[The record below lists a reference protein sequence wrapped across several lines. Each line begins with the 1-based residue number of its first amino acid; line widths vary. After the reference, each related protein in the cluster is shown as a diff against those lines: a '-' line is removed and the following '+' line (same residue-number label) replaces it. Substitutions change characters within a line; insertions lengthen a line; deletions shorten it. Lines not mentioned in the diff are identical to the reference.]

1 MKVRIS
7 IPGASVS
14 VEMEDARSRKVFST
28 LARELLI
35 FGTGSTGEALP
46 LPAVA
51 KNMEPEESANP
62 EEPEEKELPLPALQE
77 AADPETDTEIPE
89 TEAEEYPEAGPGSG
103 KYKGFM
109 YIKCPE
115 CGKVK
120 GFNMKKPTDHY
131 HCDCCGERSEF
142 KEPLVPLWV
151 HCECGKGYKYLTNME
166 EPVFDINCLECGA
179 PVTVQWNGKR
189 RVYETI
195 RR

>member
-1 MKVRIS
+1 MAQ
-7 IPGASVS
+7 GA
-14 VEMEDARSRKVFST
+14 R
-28 LARELLI
+28 
-35 FGTGSTGEALP
+35 GEALP
-46 LPAVA
+46 LPTVA

-77 AADPETDTEIPE
+77 AVVPETETDMEIPE

-115 CGKVK
+115 CGKIK
-120 GFNMKKPTDHY
+120 GFNAKKPTDHY

-179 PVTVQWNGKR
+179 PVTVQWNGKK
-189 RVYETI
+189 RVYGTI